1 QAVPCGGAMRQPSSV
16 LQRLPV
22 HLSIAALV
30 LAASLSAPGGVVRRA
45 VAPAGATP
53 APAAPSASSAPALS
67 APAPSAGPAA
77 RPADVPTAAVASPPP
92 APDFERIR
100 PNELGQIMV
109 LEYHEIGDEELR
121 WTRSR
126 ENFRHDL
133 EYLYQ

>member
-1 QAVPCGGAMRQPSSV
+1 M
-16 LQRLPV
+16 
-22 HLSIAALV
+22 ALV
-30 LAASLSAPGGVVRRA
+30 RGRVGLSDRPPGGTLRWRDATAVQRPPASPGPPEHRRA
-45 VAPAGATP
+45 RAPRAG
-53 APAAPSASSAPALS
+53 L
-67 APAPSAGPAA
+67 AA